1 MNIDELRKITKEAKK
16 NKRIDIGY
24 DLFLTEFLL
33 PKAKMGRNKVVIT
46 NLNPKYEKLLEQE
59 GFKVS
64 HYEQKGYIE
73 KYKWGKIDEYWE
85 IEW

>member
-16 NKRIDIGY
+16 IEHIEY

-33 PKAKMGRNKVVIT
+33 PKAKMGRNKVVIK
-46 NLNPKYEKLLEQE
+46 NLNPKYEELLEQE

-64 HYEQKGYIE
+64 HYEQNGYIE
-73 KYKWGKIDEYWE
+73 KYKWGKLDEYWE